1 MQIWHWK
8 MLTEF
13 VKLSWI
19 VKNKFFNYRIND
31 IFLKGANMSIRSK
44 SKYFCRKIKNSFKIA
59 SDKNNSINID
69 TKIMGNVKIKLGG
82 K

>member
-1 MQIWHWK
+1 

-31 IFLKGANMSIRSK
+31 ILLKGANMSIRSK
-44 SKYFCRKIKNSFKIA
+44 SKYFFRKIKNSFKIA

-69 TKIMGNVKIKLGG
+69 TNIMGNIKIKIGG
-82 K
+82 EIIQ